1 MNRNL
6 RLRPLAYSAER
17 PEPGSVSAVAIEFAG
32 SWGCRRATAVV
43 EGARGQRCVRSCSCC
58 SEHFSFD
65 FIVFILGFRAYSIKA
80 SKRSPSCPLVRPW
93 G

>member
-65 FIVFILGFRAYSIKA
+65 ECWLECLLTHNF
-80 SKRSPSCPLVRPW
+80 KRSVFFL
-93 G
+93 GT